1 MTETLKPII
10 TAAELNGIVCALAR
24 RITLDYASKTPV
36 MIGLLKGSFIFMADL
51 VRAITIPVEVDFIR
65 TSRYGMSDTPSNEAA
80 VTMDTELDIM
90 DIKGRDVLLVD
101 EIIDRG
107 RTVEG
112 VLARLR
118 TMRPASVKLMALL
131 MRRNA
136 GVEPPK
142 PDYLGTTI
150 GEGFVVGYGLD
161 SKERY
166 RNLPDICV
174 IEEGKGG

>member
-1 MTETLKPII
+1 MTETLKTII
-10 TAAELNGIVCALAR
+10 TAAELNEIVRGLGS

-51 VRAITIPVEVDFIR
+51 VRSITIPVEVDFIR

-80 VTMDTELDIM
+80 VTIDTDLDIR
-90 DIKGRDVLLVD
+90 GRDVILVD
-101 EIIDRG
+101 DIIDTG

-118 TMRPASVKLMALL
+118 TMRPASIKLMALL

-136 GVEPPK
+136 GVECPK

-161 SKERY
+161 YKERY
-166 RNLPDICV
+166 RHLPDVCV
-174 IEEGKGG
+174 IEEGRGG